1 MSANYEPM
9 SEVRKTFKVAWYRCP
24 IERAKAAGVR
34 HVIFNSALGADQN
47 EAAPLRCPIEPATLR
62 MLTKRSDLKGWLRH
76 DLLLQPRIDHP

>member
-24 IERAKAAGVR
+24 IEP
-34 HVIFNSALGADQN
+34 
-47 EAAPLRCPIEPATLR
+47 ETLR
-62 MLTKRSDLKGWLRH
+62 MLTKRCDLKGWLRH